1 MSDDHVNC
9 ALVVGAGISGIA
21 CATAMA
27 EAGVIPLVVDR
38 GRAVGGRMA
47 SRTLHD
53 TGTAFDGRVVDI
65 GASYFTVSTPEFRK
79 VVDDWI
85 SRDLARP
92 WTDSFH
98 VAGSSGI
105 EAVRTGPMRYA
116 ANGGLRSLIADSAS
130 RLPDVR
136 SSVDIASVSCD
147 DTSLIVDN
155 ERRTAVA
162 LCMPNAQ
169 AYRLID
175 PLLMTTELE
184 AALTGITYEPVI
196 AVTAVFDE
204 QCWDDFDGMF
214 VNDDPVITWIAND
227 GSRRGD
233 DAPVLVAHVNP
244 VLAVRHLDEPASVL
258 PLVLATLR
266 RVLSLTAQ
274 PVWVD
279 AHRWTFAKPMAAH
292 SEPFHIEETRH
303 LALAGDAW
311 ADGPKV
317 ETAWLS
323 GHLLG
328 SELARRLL
336 NSD

>member
-1 MSDDHVNC
+1 MSG

-47 SRTLHD
+47 SRTLRD

-65 GASYFTVSTPEFRK
+65 GASYFTVSTPQFRT
-79 VVDDWI
+79 VVDDW
-85 SRDLARP
+85 SARDLARP
-92 WTDSFH
+92 WTDTFH
-98 VAGSSGI
+98 VADSEGVQ
-105 EAVRTGPMRYA
+105 AVRTGPMRYA
-116 ANGGLRSLIADSAS
+116 ANGGLRSLIVDAAS
-130 RLPDVR
+130 KLPDVW
-136 SSVDIASVSCD
+136 SSIDVTSVTAD
-147 DTSLIVDN
+147 DTSLIVDG
-155 ERRTAVA
+155 ERRSAVA

-169 AYRLID
+169 AHRLISS
-175 PLLMTTELE
+175 PLMTPGLE
-184 AALTGITYEPVI
+184 ASLTGITYEPVI
-196 AVTAVFDE
+196 AVTAVFEE
-204 QCWDDFDGMF
+204 QCWEDFDGMF
-214 VNDDPVITWIAND
+214 VNDDPVLTWIAND
-227 GSRRGD
+227 GARRGD

-244 VLAVRHLDEPASVL
+244 VLAARHLDDPASVL
-258 PLVLATLR
+258 PLVIATLG

-274 PVWVD
+274 PSWVD

-292 SEPFHIEETRH
+292 QEPFHLEETR
-303 LALAGDAW
+303 LLGLAGDAW

-328 SELARRLL
+328 AELARRLL
-336 NSD
+336 DSD

>member
-1 MSDDHVNC
+1 MSG

-47 SRTLHD
+47 SRTLRD

-65 GASYFTVSTPEFRK
+65 GASYFTVSNPEFRA
-79 VVDDWI
+79 VVDDWVT
-85 SRDLARP
+85 RGLARP

-98 VAGSSGI
+98 VASSDGVD
-105 EAVRTGPMRYA
+105 AVRTGPVRYA

-130 RLPDVR
+130 KLPEVWPSIDVT
-136 SSVDIASVSCD
+136 SITADGA
-147 DTSLIVDN
+147 SLIVDG
-155 ERRTAVA
+155 ERRSAVA

-169 AYRLID
+169 AHRLID
-175 PLLMTTELE
+175 ASLMTSALE
-184 AALTGITYEPVI
+184 ASMTGITYEPVI
-196 AVTAVFDE
+196 AVTAVFDM
-204 QCWDDFDGMF
+204 QCWEDFDGMF

-244 VLAVRHLDEPASVL
+244 VLSVRHLEDPASVL
-258 PLVLATLR
+258 PIVLATLR
-266 RVLSLTAQ
+266 RVLSLTDQ

-279 AHRWTFAKPMAAH
+279 AHRWTFAKPMTAH
-292 SEPFHIEETRH
+292 QEPFHLEESR
-303 LALAGDAW
+303 LLGLAGDAW

-328 SELARRLL
+328 RELARRLL
-336 NSD
+336 DSD

>member
-1 MSDDHVNC
+1 MSE
-9 ALVVGAGISGIA
+9 ALVVGAGIGGIA

-27 EAGVIPLVVDR
+27 EAGVIPVVVDR

-47 SRTLHD
+47 SRALRD
-53 TGTAFDGRVVDI
+53 TGTSFDGRVVDI
-65 GASYFTVSTPEFRK
+65 GASYFTVSNPEFRA
-79 VVDDWI
+79 VVDDWVT
-85 SRDLARP
+85 RGLARP

-98 VAGSSGI
+98 VASSDGV

-130 RLPDVR
+130 KLPQVWSSIDVL
-136 SSVDIASVSCD
+136 SVSAD
-147 DTSLIVDN
+147 DTSFIVDG
-155 ERRTAVA
+155 ERRSAVA

-169 AYRLID
+169 AHRLLD
-175 PLLMTTELE
+175 PSLITDSRET
-184 AALTGITYEPVI
+184 ALTGITYEPVI

-204 QCWDDFDGMF
+204 HCWEDFDGMF

-244 VLAVRHLDEPASVL
+244 VLSARHLENPAAVL

-274 PVWVD
+274 PTWVD
-279 AHRWTFAKPMAAH
+279 AHRWTFAKPMTAH
-292 SEPFHIEETRH
+292 LEPFYLDEGRA
-303 LALAGDAW
+303 LGLAGDAW
-311 ADGPKV
+311 AAGPKV

-328 SELARRLL
+328 DALARRLL
-336 NSD
+336 DSD

>member
-1 MSDDHVNC
+1 MSG

-47 SRTLHD
+47 SRALRE

-65 GASYFTVSTPEFRK
+65 GASYFTVSTPEFRT

-85 SRDLARP
+85 ARGLARP

-98 VAGSSGI
+98 VAGSDGV

-116 ANGGLRSLIADSAS
+116 ADGGLRSLIADSAS
-130 RLPDVR
+130 KLPGVWSSIDV
-136 SSVDIASVSCD
+136 
-147 DTSLIVDN
+147 TSITADETSFIVDG
-155 ERRTAVA
+155 ERRAAVA

-169 AYRLID
+169 AHRIID
-175 PLLMTTELE
+175 ASLMSPSLE

-196 AVTAVFDE
+196 AVTAVFDR
-204 QCWDDFDGMF
+204 QCWEDFDGMF

-233 DAPVLVAHVNP
+233 GAPVLVAHVNP
-244 VLAVRHLDEPASVL
+244 VLSARHLDDPASVL
-258 PLVLATLR
+258 PIVLATLR
-266 RVLSLTAQ
+266 RVLSLTEQ
-274 PVWVD
+274 PTWVD

-292 SEPFHIEETRH
+292 VEAFYLDEER
-303 LALAGDAW
+303 LLGLAGDAW

-328 SELARRLL
+328 AELARRLL
-336 NSD
+336 DSD

>member
-1 MSDDHVNC
+1 MSG

-27 EAGVIPLVVDR
+27 QAGVLPLVVDR

-47 SRTLHD
+47 SRTLRD
-53 TGTAFDGRVVDI
+53 TGTSFDGRVVDI
-65 GASYFTVSTPEFRK
+65 GASYFTVSTPEFRS
-79 VVDDWI
+79 VVDDWVA
-85 SRDLARP
+85 RDLARP

-98 VAGSSGI
+98 VADSGGI
-105 EAVRTGPMRYA
+105 QAVRTGPVRYA
-116 ANGGLRSLIADSAS
+116 ANGGLRSLIADLAS
-130 RLPDVR
+130 KLPEVWSSIDVT
-136 SSVDIASVSCD
+136 SVSAD
-147 DTSLIVDN
+147 ESSLIVN
-155 ERRTAVA
+155 GERHSAVA

-169 AYRLID
+169 AHRLID
-175 PLLMTTELE
+175 ASLMTSALE

-196 AVTAVFDE
+196 AVTAVFDN

-214 VNDDPVITWIAND
+214 VNDDPVLTWIAND

-233 DAPVLVAHVNP
+233 GAPVLVAHVNP
-244 VLAVRHLDEPASVL
+244 VLAMRHLDDPASVL
-258 PLVLATLR
+258 PLVLATVR
-266 RVLSLTAQ
+266 RVLSLTAE
-274 PVWVD
+274 PTWVD

-292 SEPFHIEETRH
+292 AEPFHLEASR
-303 LALAGDAW
+303 LLGLAGDAW

-328 SELARRLL
+328 QELARRLL
-336 NSD
+336 DS

>member
-1 MSDDHVNC
+1 MTG
-9 ALVVGAGISGIA
+9 ALVVGAGISGVA

-47 SRTLHD
+47 SRTLRD
-53 TGTAFDGRVVDI
+53 TGTSFDGRVVDI
-65 GASYFTVSTPEFRK
+65 GASYFTVSTPAFRS
-79 VVDDWI
+79 VVDDWVA
-85 SRDLARP
+85 RDLARA

-98 VAGSSGI
+98 VAGSDGI
-105 EAVRTGPMRYA
+105 EAVRTGPIRYA
-116 ANGGLRSLIADSAS
+116 AKAGLRSLIVDAAS
-130 RLPDVR
+130 RLPDVW
-136 SSVDIASVSCD
+136 SSIDVASITAD
-147 DTSLIVDN
+147 ENSLIVDG
-155 ERRTAVA
+155 ERRSAVA

-169 AYRLID
+169 AHRLID
-175 PLLMTTELE
+175 ASLMSPELD

-214 VNDDPVITWIAND
+214 VNDDPVLTWIAND

-233 DAPVLVAHVNP
+233 EAPVLVAHVNP
-244 VLAVRHLDEPASVL
+244 VLAARHLGDPASVL
-258 PLVLATLR
+258 PLVLATMR
-266 RVLSLTAQ
+266 RILSLTAQ
-274 PVWVD
+274 PTWVD

-292 SEPFHIEETRH
+292 REPFHLEGGR
-303 LALAGDAW
+303 LLGLAGDAW

-328 SELARRLL
+328 GELARRLRD
-336 NSD
+336 S

>member
-1 MSDDHVNC
+1 MSG

-27 EAGVIPLVVDR
+27 EAGVIPVVVDR

-47 SRTLHD
+47 SRSLHD
-53 TGTAFDGRVVDI
+53 TGTPFDGRVVDI
-65 GASYFTVSTPEFRK
+65 GASYFTVSNPEFRV
-79 VVDDWI
+79 VVDDWVT
-85 SRDLARP
+85 RGLARP

-98 VAGSSGI
+98 VASSNGVG
-105 EAVRTGPMRYA
+105 AVRTGPVRYA

-130 RLPDVR
+130 KLPQVWSSIDVTT
-136 SSVDIASVSCD
+136 VTAD
-147 DTSLIVDN
+147 DTSLVVDG
-155 ERRTAVA
+155 ERRSAVA

-169 AYRLID
+169 AHRLLD
-175 PLLMTTELE
+175 ASLMTDSLE
-184 AALTGITYEPVI
+184 TALTGITYEPVI

-204 QCWDDFDGMF
+204 QCWEDFDGMF

-244 VLAVRHLDEPASVL
+244 VLSARHLEDPATVL
-258 PLVLATLR
+258 PIVLATLR

-274 PVWVD
+274 PTWVD
-279 AHRWTFAKPMAAH
+279 AHRWTFAKPMTAH
-292 SEPFHIEETRH
+292 LEPFYLEEGRA
-303 LALAGDAW
+303 LGLAGDAW
-311 ADGPKV
+311 AAGPKV

-328 SELARRLL
+328 GELARRLL
-336 NSD
+336 DSD

>member
-1 MSDDHVNC
+1 MSA

-21 CATAMA
+21 CAIAMA

-47 SRTLHD
+47 SRTLRD

-65 GASYFTVSTPEFRK
+65 GASYFTVSTPEFRA

-85 SRDLARP
+85 ARDLARP
-92 WTDSFH
+92 WTNSFH
-98 VAGSSGI
+98 VASSDGV
-105 EAVRTGPMRYA
+105 EAVRSGPVRYA

-130 RLPDVR
+130 KLPNVWSSIDVT
-136 SSVDIASVSCD
+136 SVSAD
-147 DTSLIVDN
+147 DASLVVDG
-155 ERRTAVA
+155 ERRSAVA
-162 LCMPNAQ
+162 LCLPNAQ
-169 AYRLID
+169 AHRLID
-175 PLLMTTELE
+175 TSLLSPSLE

-196 AVTAVFDE
+196 AVTAVFDQ
-204 QCWDDFDGMF
+204 QCWEDFDGMF

-244 VLAVRHLDEPASVL
+244 VLAARHLDEPASVL
-258 PLVLATLR
+258 PLVLATMS
-266 RVLSLTAQ
+266 RVLSLTSQ
-274 PVWVD
+274 PTWVD
-279 AHRWTFAKPMAAH
+279 AHRWTYAKPMTAH
-292 SEPFHIEETRH
+292 REPFHLDEHR
-303 LALAGDAW
+303 LLGLAGDAW

-328 SELARRLL
+328 EELARRLL
-336 NSD
+336 DSE

>member
-1 MSDDHVNC
+1 MSG

-47 SRTLHD
+47 SRALRE
-53 TGTAFDGRVVDI
+53 TGTAFDGRMVDI
-65 GASYFTVSTPEFRK
+65 GASYFTVSAPEFRA

-85 SRDLARP
+85 ARDLARP

-98 VAGSSGI
+98 VAGSDGV

-116 ANGGLRSLIADSAS
+116 ADGGLRSLIADAAS
-130 RLPDVR
+130 RLPEVWSSIDVT
-136 SSVDIASVSCD
+136 SVTAD
-147 DTSLIVDN
+147 DTSFVVDGQ
-155 ERRTAVA
+155 RRSAVA

-169 AYRLID
+169 AHRLLD
-175 PLLMTTELE
+175 PSLISDSLE

-196 AVTAVFDE
+196 AVTAVFEE

-214 VNDDPVITWIAND
+214 VNDDPVLTWIAND

-233 DAPVLVAHVNP
+233 GAPVLVAHVNP
-244 VLAVRHLDEPASVL
+244 VLSARHLESPASVL
-258 PLVLATLR
+258 PMVLATLR
-266 RVLSLTAQ
+266 RVLSLSAQ
-274 PVWVD
+274 PTWVD
-279 AHRWTFAKPMAAH
+279 AHRWTFAKPMVAH
-292 SEPFHIEETRH
+292 VEPFYLGDDR
-303 LALAGDAW
+303 LLGLAGDAW

-336 NSD
+336 DSD

>member
-1 MSDDHVNC
+1 MSS

-27 EAGVIPLVVDR
+27 QAGVLPLVVDR
-38 GRAVGGRMA
+38 GRNVGGRMA
-47 SRTLHD
+47 SRTLRD

-65 GASYFTVSTPEFRK
+65 GASYFTVSTPEFRAL
-79 VVDDWI
+79 VDDWI
-85 SRDLARP
+85 SRGLARP

-98 VAGSSGI
+98 VAGSDGV
-105 EAVRTGPMRYA
+105 EAVRSGPTRYA

-130 RLPDVR
+130 KLPDVWSSIDV
-136 SSVDIASVSCD
+136 SSVAAD
-147 DTSLIVDN
+147 DTSLIVDG
-155 ERRTAVA
+155 ERRSAVA

-169 AYRLID
+169 ALRLID
-175 PLLMTTELE
+175 ASLITPALE
-184 AALTGITYEPVI
+184 ASLTGITYEPVI
-196 AVTAVFDE
+196 AVIAVFDE

-244 VLAVRHLDEPASVL
+244 VLAARHLADPASVL
-258 PLVLATLR
+258 PFVLATMR
-266 RVLSLTAQ
+266 RILSLTDQ
-274 PVWVD
+274 PTWVD

-292 SEPFHIEETRH
+292 REPFHLEEGR
-303 LALAGDAW
+303 LLGLAGDAW

-328 SELARRLL
+328 TELARRLL
-336 NSD
+336 D

>member
-1 MSDDHVNC
+1 MSE

-27 EAGVIPLVVDR
+27 ETGVIPVVVDR

-47 SRTLHD
+47 SRSLRD
-53 TGTAFDGRVVDI
+53 TGTPFDGRIVDI
-65 GASYFTVSTPEFRK
+65 GASYFTVSNPEFRV
-79 VVDDWI
+79 VVDDWVN
-85 SRDLARP
+85 RGLARP

-98 VAGSSGI
+98 VASSEGV
-105 EAVRTGPMRYA
+105 EAVRSGPLRYA

-130 RLPDVR
+130 RLPQVWPSIDVT
-136 SSVDIASVSCD
+136 SVNAD
-147 DTSLIVDN
+147 DTSLIVDG
-155 ERRTAVA
+155 ERRSAVA

-169 AYRLID
+169 AHRLLD
-175 PLLMTTELE
+175 PSLMTPSLE
-184 AALTGITYEPVI
+184 TALTGLTYEPVI

-204 QCWDDFDGMF
+204 QCWEDFDGMF

-244 VLAVRHLDEPASVL
+244 VLSARHLEDPASVL
-258 PLVLATLR
+258 PIVLATLR

-274 PVWVD
+274 PTWVD
-279 AHRWTFAKPMAAH
+279 AHRWTFAKPMNAH
-292 SEPFHIEETRH
+292 LEPYYLEEGRA
-303 LALAGDAW
+303 LGLAGDAW
-311 ADGPKV
+311 AAGPKV

-328 SELARRLL
+328 AELARRLL
-336 NSD
+336 DSD

>member
-1 MSDDHVNC
+1 MSG

-47 SRTLHD
+47 SRTLRD

-65 GASYFTVSTPEFRK
+65 GASYFTVSTPEFRA

-85 SRDLARP
+85 ARDLARP

-98 VAGSSGI
+98 VASTDGI
-105 EAVRTGPMRYA
+105 EAVRTGPMRFA
-116 ANGGLRSLIADSAS
+116 AKGGLRSLVADAAS
-130 RLPDVR
+130 RLPDVW
-136 SSVDIASVSCD
+136 SSIDVTSVSAD
-147 DTSLIVDN
+147 DTSLIVDG
-155 ERRTAVA
+155 ERRSAVA

-169 AYRLID
+169 ARRLID
-175 PLLMTTELE
+175 ASLMTADLE
-184 AALTGITYEPVI
+184 ASLTGITYEPVI

-214 VNDDPVITWIAND
+214 VNDDPVLTWIADD
-227 GSRRGD
+227 GARRGD
-233 DAPVLVAHVNP
+233 GAPVLVAHVNP
-244 VLAVRHLDEPASVL
+244 VLAARHLEDPTSVL
-258 PLVLATLR
+258 PLVLATLAR
-266 RVLSLTAQ
+266 LLSLTAR
-274 PVWVD
+274 PSWVD
-279 AHRWTFAKPMAAH
+279 AHRWTYARPMAAH
-292 SEPFHIEETRH
+292 PEPYYLEQGR
-303 LALAGDAW
+303 LLGLAGDAW

-328 SELARRLL
+328 SELARRLT
-336 NSD
+336 DEG

>member
-1 MSDDHVNC
+1 MSG

-38 GRAVGGRMA
+38 GRVVGGRMA
-47 SRTLHD
+47 SRSLRE

-65 GASYFTVSTPEFRK
+65 GASYFTVSTPEFRA
-79 VVDDWI
+79 VVDDWVA
-85 SRDLARP
+85 RGLARP

-98 VAGSSGI
+98 VASSDGV
-105 EAVRTGPMRYA
+105 EAVRTGPIRYA
-116 ANGGLRSLIADSAS
+116 AQGGLRSLIVDTAS
-130 RLPDVR
+130 KLPDVW
-136 SSVDIASVSCD
+136 SSIDVTSVNAD
-147 DTSLIVDN
+147 ETSFIVN
-155 ERRTAVA
+155 GERRAAVA

-169 AYRLID
+169 AHRIID
-175 PLLMTTELE
+175 TSLMSPSLE
-184 AALTGITYEPVI
+184 TALTGITYEPVI
-196 AVTAVFDE
+196 AVTAVFDQ
-204 QCWDDFDGMF
+204 QCWEDFDGMF

-233 DAPVLVAHVNP
+233 GAPVLVVHVNP
-244 VLAVRHLDEPASVL
+244 VLSARHLDDPASVL
-258 PLVLATLR
+258 PIVLATLR
-266 RVLSLTAQ
+266 RILSLTAQ
-274 PVWVD
+274 PTWVD

-292 SEPFHIEETRH
+292 IEAFYLNEER
-303 LALAGDAW
+303 LIGLAGDAW

-328 SELARRLL
+328 AELARRLL
-336 NSD
+336 DSD

>member
-1 MSDDHVNC
+1 MSG

-47 SRTLHD
+47 SRTLRD

-65 GASYFTVSTPEFRK
+65 GASYFTVSNPEFRA
-79 VVDDWI
+79 VVDDWVT
-85 SRDLARP
+85 RGLARP

-98 VAGSSGI
+98 VASSDGVD
-105 EAVRTGPMRYA
+105 AVRTGPVRYA

-130 RLPDVR
+130 KLPEVWPSIDVT
-136 SSVDIASVSCD
+136 SITADGA
-147 DTSLIVDN
+147 SLIVDG
-155 ERRTAVA
+155 ERRSAVA

-169 AYRLID
+169 AHRLID
-175 PLLMTTELE
+175 ASLMTSALE
-184 AALTGITYEPVI
+184 ASLTGITYEPVI
-196 AVTAVFDE
+196 AVTAVFDV
-204 QCWDDFDGMF
+204 QCWEDFDGMF
-214 VNDDPVITWIAND
+214 VNDDQVITWIAND

-244 VLAVRHLDEPASVL
+244 VLSVRHLEDPASVL
-258 PLVLATLR
+258 PIVLATLR
-266 RVLSLTAQ
+266 RVLSLTDQ

-279 AHRWTFAKPMAAH
+279 AHRWTFAKPMTAH
-292 SEPFHIEETRH
+292 QEPFHLEESR
-303 LALAGDAW
+303 LLGLSGDAW

-328 SELARRLL
+328 RELARRLL
-336 NSD
+336 DSD

>member
-1 MSDDHVNC
+1 MSG

-47 SRTLHD
+47 SRTLRD

-65 GASYFTVSTPEFRK
+65 GASYFTVSTPEFRA
-79 VVDDWI
+79 VVDDWLE
-85 SRDLARP
+85 RDLASA

-98 VAGSSGI
+98 VAGSEGI
-105 EAVRTGPMRYA
+105 EAVRTGPVRYA
-116 ANGGLRSLIADSAS
+116 AKGGLRSLVVDAASA
-130 RLPDVR
+130 LPDVW
-136 SSVDIASVSCD
+136 SSIDIASVSAD
-147 DTSLIVDN
+147 ETSMIVDG
-155 ERRTAVA
+155 ERRSAVA

-169 AYRLID
+169 AHRLID
-175 PLLMTTELE
+175 PALMSPGLQSS
-184 AALTGITYEPVI
+184 LSGITYEPVI

-204 QCWDDFDGMF
+204 QCWEDFDGVF
-214 VNDDPVITWIAND
+214 VNDDPVLTWIAND

-233 DAPVLVAHVNP
+233 NAPVLVAHVNP
-244 VLAVRHLDEPASVL
+244 VLAARHLDDPASVL

-274 PVWVD
+274 PSWVD

-292 SEPFHIEETRH
+292 AEPFHLEENRL

-311 ADGPKV
+311 AAGPKV

-328 SELARRLL
+328 AELARRLL
-336 NSD
+336 DSD

>member
-1 MSDDHVNC
+1 MSG

-47 SRTLHD
+47 SRTLRD

-65 GASYFTVSTPEFRK
+65 GASYFTVSNPEFRA
-79 VVDDWI
+79 VVDDWVT
-85 SRDLARP
+85 RGLARP

-98 VAGSSGI
+98 VASSDGVD
-105 EAVRTGPMRYA
+105 AVRTGPVRYA

-130 RLPDVR
+130 KLPEVWPSIDVT
-136 SSVDIASVSCD
+136 SITADGA
-147 DTSLIVDN
+147 SLIVDG
-155 ERRTAVA
+155 ERRSAVA

-169 AYRLID
+169 AHRLID
-175 PLLMTTELE
+175 ASLMTSALE
-184 AALTGITYEPVI
+184 ASMTGITYEPVI
-196 AVTAVFDE
+196 AVTAVFDV
-204 QCWDDFDGMF
+204 QCWEDFDGMF

-244 VLAVRHLDEPASVL
+244 VLSVRHLEDPASVL
-258 PLVLATLR
+258 PIVLATLR
-266 RVLSLTAQ
+266 RVLSLTDQ

-279 AHRWTFAKPMAAH
+279 AHRWTFAKPMTAH
-292 SEPFHIEETRH
+292 QEPFHLEESR
-303 LALAGDAW
+303 LLGLAGDAW

-328 SELARRLL
+328 RELARRLL
-336 NSD
+336 DSD